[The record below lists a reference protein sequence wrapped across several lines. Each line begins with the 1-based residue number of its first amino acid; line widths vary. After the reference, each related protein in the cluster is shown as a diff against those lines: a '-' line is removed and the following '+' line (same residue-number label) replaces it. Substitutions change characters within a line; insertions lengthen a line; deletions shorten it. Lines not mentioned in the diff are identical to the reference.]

1 MAEADIKQVDP
12 AGLET
17 LELFSE
23 APYFNRWMFDEI
35 AAFCKGDLLEIGSGI
50 GNLSI
55 YLLSH
60 SDKVALSDVKPVY
73 CDMLRQKFGHDPS
86 LTGIYMLDLA
96 APNPGRSFPELMEK
110 FDSIIA
116 LNVVEHIEDHAL
128 AISNCRKLLKPGGQ
142 LILLVPAFPWLYNR
156 MDEELGHFRRYRKPE
171 VVALL
176 TAEGFQV
183 VHTRYFNAMAIVGW
197 WITGSLLKMRKIKK
211 APLKWYNRLVPA
223 MRLIDK
229 IAAKKIGLSVIA
241 VARKEFPR

>member
-1 MAEADIKQVDP
+1 MAEADIRQVDP

-35 AAFCKGDLLEIGSGI
+35 AAFCEGDLLEIGSGI

-60 SDKVALSDVKPVY
+60 GDKVALSDVKPAY
-73 CDMLRQKFGHDPS
+73 CDILRQKFGHHPS

-96 APNPGRSFPELMEK
+96 APDPGRSFPELMGK
-110 FDSIIA
+110 FNSIIA
-116 LNVVEHIEDHAL
+116 LNVVEHIEDHVQ
-128 AISNCRKLLKPGGQ
+128 AISNCRELLRPGGQ
-142 LILLVPAFPWLYNR
+142 LILLVPAYPRLYNG
-156 MDEELGHFRRYRKPE
+156 MDEELGHFRRYRKSE

-176 TAEGFQV
+176 TAQGFQV

-197 WITGSLLKMRKIKK
+197 WVTGSLLKVRKIKK
-211 APLKWYNRLVPA
+211 APLKWYNRLVPV

-229 IAAKKIGLSVIA
+229 ITAKKFGLSVMA
-241 VARKEFPR
+241 VARKEFPE